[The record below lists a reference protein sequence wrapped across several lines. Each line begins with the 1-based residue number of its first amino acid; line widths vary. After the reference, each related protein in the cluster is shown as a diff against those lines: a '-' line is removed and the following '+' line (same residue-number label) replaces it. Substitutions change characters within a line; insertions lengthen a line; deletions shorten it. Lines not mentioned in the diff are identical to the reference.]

1 MRNNEAV
8 ATNFRETRSLKCPAE
23 KVLTDVLWFGL
34 YLRQEHL
41 SFISKSESIK
51 SRCGVRLFLKKT
63 NTVHMLYLLGLIG
76 PEGITQ

>member
-23 KVLTDVLWFGL
+23 KVLTDVLWLL
-34 YLRQEHL
+34 YLREEHL

-63 NTVHMLYLLGLIG
+63 NTVHILYLLGLIG
-76 PEGITQ
+76 PEGVTQ